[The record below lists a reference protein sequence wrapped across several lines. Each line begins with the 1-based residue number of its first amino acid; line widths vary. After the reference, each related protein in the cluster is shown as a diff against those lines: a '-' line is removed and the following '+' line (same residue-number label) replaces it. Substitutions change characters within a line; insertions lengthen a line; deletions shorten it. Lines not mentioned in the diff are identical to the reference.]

1 MVIAAAEQSGELA
14 SGRVAWRGRHRRQAC
29 SRSTV
34 RHWSRLACSIR
45 DPRSVYAISFCRVNG
60 NNLCKRGGGV
70 EACQLSP
77 ITPDDGQSNQHL
89 DICGP
94 CARCTVWRLLSR
106 RQYARLLVPASD
118 ATPKNLTMAH
128 LSRWWRL
135 VLRCPQLREPCERL
149 QGHGRE
155 EHPAE
160 QLLAVRWP
168 HGRGPEGESN
178 FSGFHRLH
186 FHYCDGSSY
195 SGDREAP
202 LPSEGKKLLYLR
214 GRRVLAA
221 QLDTALQAGLRDAEE
236 VLFSGGSAGGIG
248 AMHAAKALRA
258 ALPHVRRFKV
268 LIVSGFFLERRTGMQ
283 QQSSDPNAELQSPSA
298 ASSSVATGTGH
309 PTCRRG
315 RGADEKCIPWVHK
328 MRRMCEM
335 HNCTNALLDGDCSRS
350 LHAHEAAMPLRQ
362 ARGGGRTFAHFLH
375 QLGARLVAN
384 GERLA
389 AVRALPMGGLKM
401 HCAASGRPDV
411 AETNL
416 MLRAFIRDMRA
427 SGALLRRGN
436 GAFIYSCN
444 EHVAGLSNAAFYG
457 YMVNGWAACARR
469 YMHGGTTTTTRRRR
483 GTRIFHASCCA
494 DAKGRKTKDTNASPL
509 APRVRR
515 ELRRVPHEAA
525 AVAGVR
531 V

>member
-1 MVIAAAEQSGELA
+1 MQFLSVVSTEITCVNAGVGWKPA
-14 SGRVAWRGRHRRQAC
+14 SSLTLLRTMGK
-29 SRSTV
+29 
-34 RHWSRLACSIR
+34 
-45 DPRSVYAISFCRVNG
+45 AISTWTSVGHVRAAQYGAYCLDGSTPGYWYQPPMPLPRTSQWLIF
-60 NNLCKRGGGV
+60 LDGGAWCYDAHSCESRAKGFKGTG
-70 EACQLSP
+70 EKSIP
-77 ITPDDGQSNQHL
+77 QSNFW
-89 DICGP
+89 P
-94 CARCTVWRLLSR
+94 
-106 RQYARLLVPASD
+106 YAGHMD
-118 ATPKNLTMAH
+118 ADPKVN
-128 LSRWWRL
+128 
-135 VLRCPQLREPCERL
+135 PI
-149 QGHGRE
+149 
-155 EHPAE
+155 
-160 QLLAVRWP
+160 
-168 HGRGPEGESN
+168 

-335 HNCTNALLDGDCSRS
+335 HNCTNALLDGGCGRS
-350 LHAHEAAMPLRQ
+350 LHAHEAWRCLFGKRA
-362 ARGGGRTFAHFLH
+362 A
-375 QLGARLVAN
+375 
-384 GERLA
+384 A
-389 AVRALPMGGLKM
+389 AVRLPTFFINSALDSWQMVNVWRRFA
-401 HCAASGRPDV
+401 HCRWEDSKCTAPQADADV

-457 YMVNGWAACARR
+457 YMVNGWSMRQALHAWWNDDDDAPATRHTHLPCELL
-469 YMHGGTTTTTRRRR
+469 RRRQGVGKR
-483 GTRIFHASCCA
+483 
-494 DAKGRKTKDTNASPL
+494 KDTNASRL
-509 APRVRR
+509 RHACDASCDRFRMKRR
-515 ELRRVPHEAA
+515 LSQECACEP
-525 AVAGVR
+525 
-531 V
+531 